1 MIGSWAIAGGY
12 IAVVLFEAVST
23 PTTASYIFP
32 GLEQIRLWSI
42 TGFDVHLT
50 WALNGSIAA
59 LVIMWIN
66 IRGVKLAGLVQTWV
80 VCFLILMAVLL
91 LGGSAIGG
99 DPANLQPHFT
109 GGAVGFVDVLDAV
122 PCLSPRRSRADA
134 APAARHPPGPGGRGG
149 AQGGPAAPPRR
160 LSPRP
165 GPLRRVETTTDER
178 TPPAMRLYLI
188 RHGQTPS
195 NVQRLLDTGEPGP
208 GLTELGRQQ
217 AEALPEAL
225 AGAGIEAL
233 YASSLV
239 RTQLTARPLADALG
253 LEPAIRPGLR
263 EIGAGDLEM
272 AGDDASVRTYLSTV
286 FGWGQGRMHEA
297 VPGSGE
303 DGHDVLRR
311 FDEVVQEVLDSGV
324 QTAALFSHG
333 AMIRAWSASR
343 CRNLSPA
350 FVAREGLGNTGAV
363 VIEGDG
369 STWTALS
376 WQDASL
382 GPEVVDSGDDG
393 PAAEPLDP
401 SEIKG

>member
-1 MIGSWAIAGGY
+1 
-12 IAVVLFEAVST
+12 
-23 PTTASYIFP
+23 
-32 GLEQIRLWSI
+32 
-42 TGFDVHLT
+42 
-50 WALNGSIAA
+50 
-59 LVIMWIN
+59 
-66 IRGVKLAGLVQTWV
+66 
-80 VCFLILMAVLL
+80 
-91 LGGSAIGG
+91 
-99 DPANLQPHFT
+99 
-109 GGAVGFVDVLDAV
+109 
-122 PCLSPRRSRADA
+122 
-134 APAARHPPGPGGRGG
+134 
-149 AQGGPAAPPRR
+149 
-160 LSPRP
+160 
-165 GPLRRVETTTDER
+165 
-178 TPPAMRLYLI
+178 MRLYLI

-286 FGWGQGRMHEA
+286 LGWGQGRMHEA

-350 FVAREGLGNTGAV
+350 FVAREGLGNTGVV

-382 GPEVVDSGDDG
+382 GPKAVDSDDDG